1 MSPWQWS
8 GLDFSC
14 PREKP
19 VATRDYWALEIW
31 LVWTEMYH
39 KGKIQ
44 AYHKYKIH
52 TRCWRPSL
60 FFLMWDIYNSFLYW
74 SQVGSAYSDLKQS
87 LDSQPAIEVGSWQR
101 ESWIPAPKSVVS
113 DKAPGPSV
121 LQKIIPIK
129 IESSEKSKVFI
140 RKKKYST
147 CRQTQNHFNGAFPPG
162 FLWPII
168 LLCLVLS
175 LYLVYFR
182 ILPSRRVPLSAK
194 MDSREEAYG

>member
-1 MSPWQWS
+1 MTIEHLKSDLS
-8 GLDFSC
+8 ELKC
-14 PREKP
+14 T
-19 VATRDYWALEIW
+19 TR
-31 LVWTEMYH
+31 V
-39 KGKIQ
+39 
-44 AYHKYKIH
+44 KYKH
-52 TRCWRPSL
+52 TTSIKYIQDVEDL
-60 FFLMWDIYNSFLYW
+60 HFFFLMWDIYNSFLYW